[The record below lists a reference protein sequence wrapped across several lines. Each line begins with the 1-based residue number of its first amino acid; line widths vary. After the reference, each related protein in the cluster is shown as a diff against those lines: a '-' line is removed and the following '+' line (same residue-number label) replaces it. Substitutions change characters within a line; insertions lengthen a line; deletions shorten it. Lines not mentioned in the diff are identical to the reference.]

1 MATADSD
8 DPLGPRDA
16 TVIRPRAGGRRL
28 HADGGRLP
36 SPVLTD
42 SGHIPALDLET
53 PGLNP
58 LVQAAT
64 PLLLMAGQLRLT
76 PSLGDVAGL
85 RRHALDEIR
94 RFEEKAAASGVASEV
109 ILAAR
114 YALCATL
121 DEAALSTPWGAQSEW
136 AQNSLLVALHREA
149 WGGQKFFDM
158 LARIMPDPARHIELL
173 ELQYL
178 CLAVGFAGK
187 YHVAER
193 GHAQLAEVER
203 EVHRTIR
210 NYRGAP
216 PPDLSPRWR
225 GREDR
230 RNPLLRYVPWW
241 VVGAGAAAVLLLT
254 FLAYYTWIAMRASP
268 IHAALA
274 GVGVESFVDGPVAPP
289 RGPTLKQLLQPE
301 EAKGLLSVEEDGGR
315 TTVTLAAF
323 DLFASGSE
331 RVTSAVVPTL
341 DRVAAAIRQVPGRVL
356 VTGHTDD
363 QPIRS
368 FRFPDN
374 YALSRARA
382 ESVAEILERG
392 VDASG
397 RIQSTGV
404 GSTQPRYRPESAP
417 ENRTRNRRVEIVHVA
432 ES

>member
-1 MATADSD
+1 MAISDSD
-8 DPLGPRDA
+8 DLLGQRDA
-16 TVIRPRAGGRRL
+16 TVIRPRAGGRK
-28 HADGGRLP
+28 P
-36 SPVLTD
+36 PPD
-42 SGHIPALDLET
+42 SGRSAPPALGESGSVRGITLET
-53 PGLNP
+53 PGLNA

-64 PLLLMAGQLRLT
+64 PLLLMAGQLRQT
-76 PSLGDVAGL
+76 PALGDVAGL

-94 RFEEKAAASGVASEV
+94 RFEEKAAASGVTSEV

-136 AQNSLLVALHREA
+136 AQHSLLVALHREA

-158 LARIMPDPARHIELL
+158 LTRILPDPSRHIDLL

-193 GHAQLAEVER
+193 GQAQLAEVER
-203 EVHRTIR
+203 ELHRAIR
-210 NYRGAP
+210 NHRGTP
-216 PPDLSPRWR
+216 PPELSPRWR

-254 FLAYYTWIAMRASP
+254 FLAFYTWIAMRASP

-274 GVGVESFVDGPVAPP
+274 GVGVESFNRPVAAP

-315 TTVTLAAF
+315 TTVTLSVSN
-323 DLFASGSE
+323 LFASGSE
-331 RVTSAVVPTL
+331 RVASAVIPTL
-341 DRVAAAIRQVPGRVL
+341 DRVAAAVRQVPGRVL

-374 YALSRARA
+374 DALSRARA
-382 ESVAEILERG
+382 ESVAEILKRG
-392 VDASG
+392 VDAAG

-404 GSTQPRYRPESAP
+404 GSTQPRYRPESTP
-417 ENRTRNRRVEIVHVA
+417 ENRSRNRRVEILHVA